1 MVPFPRRENDK
12 PVFFCLIYL
21 TPAGLDTTIP
31 AFLYTIFMIML
42 DLFAGLDTHVAITLV
57 LSLGFVLA
65 FEFINGFHDTAN
77 AVATVIYT
85 QSMKPRL
92 AVFASGVFNFLG
104 VLTGGLAVAYAIVHL
119 LPVDLLVS
127 VNTARGMAMVFALL
141 TAAIAWNLGTW
152 YFGLPASSS
161 HTLIGAILGVGLAN
175 CLINGTPLAQGVNW
189 AKAVDVGLSL
199 LCSPLVG
206 ALLSGLL
213 VMVLRRSRPQSNM
226 HKTPFQRQQVEGRK
240 HPPFWMRFMLI
251 VSSMGVSFSHGS
263 NDGQKGVGLIMLV
276 LIGIVPAKYVL
287 NLDSTPYQI
296 ERTRDAALHLQQFY
310 NRHQT
315 ALDTMF
321 KPVAA
326 DSNIHDC
333 RPRDTLRTAD
343 NLITALGDGST
354 YRNLPDNKRWDVRTD
369 LLCLD
374 DAAKK
379 AGSLPNLSADDKQLL
394 SNLRKDLTVTTEY
407 APTWVIIAVALALG
421 GGTMIGWRRVVKTVG
436 EGIGKKDMTYA
447 QGMSAQLTA
456 AVSIGLASQFGLPV
470 STTHVLSSGVAGT
483 MVADK
488 AGLQWSTVRS
498 ILLAWLFT
506 MPVAMLLAGSLYYLA
521 SNWLK

>member
-1 MVPFPRRENDK
+1 
-12 PVFFCLIYL
+12 
-21 TPAGLDTTIP
+21 
-31 AFLYTIFMIML
+31 ML

-92 AVFASGVFNFLG
+92 AVFASGMFNFLG
-104 VLTGGLAVAYAIVHL
+104 VITGGLAVAYSIVHL

-161 HTLIGAILGVGLAN
+161 HTLIGAILGVGIAN
-175 CLINGTPLAQGVNW
+175 SLINSTSLAQGINW
-189 AKAVDVGLSL
+189 GKAIDVGLSL

-213 VMVLRRSRPQSNM
+213 VLSLRRFRPDSNM

-251 VSSMGVSFSHGS
+251 LTSMGVSFSHGS

-287 NLDSTPYQI
+287 DLNSTPYQI

-310 NRHQT
+310 NRHQVE
-315 ALDTMF
+315 LDAMF
-321 KPVAA
+321 KPAA
-326 DSNIHDC
+326 NDADKSKHEC
-333 RPRDTLRTAD
+333 RPRDTLKTAD
-343 NLITALGDGST
+343 NLLAALGDGSS
-354 YRNLPDNKRWDVRTD
+354 YRNLPDSKRWDVRTD

-379 AGSLPNLSADDKQLL
+379 AATLPNLTADDKQLL
-394 SNLRKDLTVTTEY
+394 TNLRKDLTATTEY
-407 APTWVIIAVALALG
+407 APTWVIVAVALSLG
-421 GGTMIGWRRVVKTVG
+421 VGTMIGWKRVVKTVG
-436 EGIGKKDMTYA
+436 EGIGKRDMTYA

-456 AVSIGLASQFGLPV
+456 AVSIGLASQFGFPV

-488 AGLQWSTVRS
+488 AGLQMSTVRS
-498 ILLAWLFT
+498 ILLAWVFT
-506 MPVAMLLAGSLYYLA
+506 LPVSMLLAGGLYYLA
-521 SNWLK
+521 ASWLK

>member
-1 MVPFPRRENDK
+1 VLIAQRESDK
-12 PVFFCLIYL
+12 AGFFWFIYL
-21 TPAGLDTTIP
+21 THEGLDTTIP
-31 AFLYTIFMIML
+31 AFLNTIFMIML

-189 AKAVDVGLSL
+189 GKAIDVGLSL

-213 VMVLRRSRPQSNM
+213 VIALRRSRPQSNM

-310 NRHQT
+310 NRHQS
-315 ALDTMF
+315 ALDAMF

-326 DSNIHDC
+326 GSNVHDC
-333 RPRDTLRTAD
+333 RPRDT
-343 NLITALGDGST
+343 
-354 YRNLPDNKRWDVRTD
+354 

-506 MPVAMLLAGSLYYLA
+506 MPVAMLLSGSLYYLA